1 MPNIYMI
8 GNSLTDQVRY
18 SGFQALAES
27 RGKSHIWGRSMV
39 PGAPLEFFVNNP
51 TTGFEQEPFGYY
63 QNAFSNY
70 QWDVVTLQP
79 YDRHLYDEGLMGDI
93 PALDILLAP
102 LQAVSPNVQT
112 YIYAQWPL
120 HNGLDW
126 DTQWL
131 RPYTGS
137 WDGTYRTQA
146 YYELLTNELHTAE
159 PSLKVPLM
167 IPVGHVMYAL
177 NKRMKAGLV
186 PGYTSI
192 TQFYTDETHL
202 NNVGSY
208 LVALTFFATIYQENP
223 LGLPIPQE
231 YQPDPTRS
239 YDQPLSSELAAIL
252 QDTVWDVVTTTP
264 LSGVSAMVPLSIRTV
279 AFPEAVQSQQYLQ
292 SLDPVGGA
300 GSYTW
305 QITDGTLPTGLN
317 LSNTGVLS
325 GIPTG
330 TGIFNFTAQV
340 SDANGATFSK
350 PFSLVINPDTVPEIT
365 TTVLPDSARGSLYQ
379 HTLTA
384 LNGNGAVTWKLISGT
399 LPVGITLRND
409 GLLSGTPGIEG
420 TYTFTVQATD
430 SDATPDS
437 DAQTLTLAVGAPT
450 ADTILIAKTLSPI
463 TIDGNLND
471 GVWSLAERATR
482 SAIGTSNNSTSFA
495 ALWDNNYLYVAV
507 QVTDSNLH
515 KDSTNLWDDDAIEVF
530 IDAKHDRQS
539 VFNNDDR
546 QLIVDINGNL
556 FEQGGR
562 TTGVLRSV
570 QTTATGYTV
579 EMAIP
584 WSNLGLT
591 PTENLTIGFDIAND
605 DDDNG
610 GNRDSQLT
618 WDNVNALNL
627 SPSQFGNL
635 ILTGKEV
642 KVEPVISGQ
651 SGSGTTTNQ
660 VTVTFENL
668 IPGNYGNSAYNDPS
682 GYTFADVAPL
692 ADNLQIYSTGN
703 GFQSNVLHSNNWGH
717 TIRVK
722 KTDGSN
728 FDLASFDY
736 AASVYGDTVDAKVTG
751 YLANGT
757 TQTTNFITSSKQL
770 QTLSLNWTDLTQVD
784 IDFAAGT
791 NSAFGA
797 LDNFVFGGAPTTG
810 NTGPSLALIT
820 FDNLNTGNYG
830 NSAYQD
836 ASGYTFADVLPIA
849 DPLQVYGTSN
859 GFQSN
864 VLHPNNWGH
873 GIRVT
878 KTEGGSFDVLSFD
891 YASSLYGDMV
901 DATVT
906 GYFTDGTT
914 QVTNFVTSSKQLQ
927 TLSLNWVGVT
937 HIDIDFAAGSNPAF
951 GALDNFLLRNS
962 AATGTTT
969 GTTGS
974 TPTSGNPPTSGT
986 STTPTSPGTNTT
998 PNTTSSG
1005 GSTTT
1010 HDRLIV
1016 TFEDLNTGNYGSN
1029 IYQDSRGYT
1038 FTNSIPTADNL
1049 TVYGTNNGYQSKVLH
1064 ANNWNQTIQ
1073 VTKTDGSNFDLVSF
1087 DYAASIYGDTADATV
1102 TGYLA
1107 NGSTRVANFITS
1119 SKQLETLSLDWVGLI
1134 RVDINFGAGNN
1145 TAYGAL
1151 DNFVFGTR

>member
-51 TTGFEQEPFGYY
+51 TTGFNQEPFGYY
-63 QNAFSNY
+63 QNAFCNY
-70 QWDVVTLQP
+70 QWDVVTLQS
-79 YDRHLYDEGLMGDI
+79 YDRHLYNEELIGDI
-93 PALDILLAP
+93 QALDTLLAP
-102 LQAVSPNVQT
+102 LQAVSPNVQI

-146 YYELLTNELHTAE
+146 YYELLTHELHTAE
-159 PSLKVPLM
+159 PSLKIPLM
-167 IPVGHVMYAL
+167 IPVGQVIYAL

-186 PGYTSI
+186 PGYNSI
-192 TQFYTDETHL
+192 TQLYTDETHL

-223 LGLPIPQE
+223 LKLPIPQE

-239 YDQPLSSELAAIL
+239 YDQALSSELAAIL
-252 QDTVWDVVTTTP
+252 QNTVWDVVTTT
-264 LSGVSAMVPLSIRTV
+264 LLAGVSAVGPLSIRTV
-279 AFPEAVQSQQYLQ
+279 DFPEAVQSQQYLQ
-292 SLDPVGGA
+292 SLDPVGRA
-300 GSYTW
+300 GFYTW
-305 QITDGTLPTGLN
+305 QITDGPLPTGLTP
-317 LSNTGVLS
+317 SNTRVLS
-325 GIPTG
+325 GIPTA
-330 TGIFNFTAQV
+330 TGIFNFTVQV

-350 PFSLVINPDTVPEIT
+350 PFSLVITPDTIPEIT
-365 TTVLPDSARGSLYQ
+365 TTALPVSARGSLYQ
-379 HTLTA
+379 HA
-384 LNGNGAVTWKLISGT
+384 LMASNRNGAVTWKLISGT
-399 LPVGITLRND
+399 LPAGITLRSD
-409 GLLSGTPGIEG
+409 GLLSGPPGIEG
-420 TYTFTVQATD
+420 TSTFTVQATD
-430 SDATPDS
+430 SDTTPDS
-437 DAQTLTLAVGAPT
+437 DTETLTLPVGAPT
-450 ADTILIAKTLSPI
+450 ADTLLIAKTLSPI

-471 GVWSLAERATR
+471 GVWSLTERATR
-482 SAIGTSNNSTSFA
+482 SPIGTSNNLTSFA
-495 ALWDNNYLYVAV
+495 ALWDSSYLYLAV
-507 QVTDSNLH
+507 QVTDSDLY
-515 KDSTNLWDDDAIEVF
+515 KDSANIWDDDAIEVF
-530 IDAKHDRQS
+530 IDARHDRQS

-562 TTGVLRSV
+562 TTGILRSV
-570 QTTATGYTV
+570 QITATGYTV

-584 WSNLGLT
+584 WSNLGLI

-610 GNRDSQLT
+610 GTRDSQLT
-618 WDNVNALNL
+618 WNDVNVLNL
-627 SPSQFGNL
+627 SPRQFGNL
-635 ILTGKEV
+635 ILTGREV
-642 KVEPVISGQ
+642 RAEPVNSGE
-651 SGSGTTTNQ
+651 SGSGTSSNQ
-660 VTVTFENL
+660 VIVNFENL
-668 IPGNYGNSAYNDPS
+668 SPGNYGNSAYNDPS

-692 ADNLQIYSTGN
+692 ADNLQVYSTGN
-703 GFQSNVLHSNNWGH
+703 GFQSNVLHSANWGH

-736 AASVYGDTVDAKVTG
+736 AASIYGDTVDAIVTG

-757 TQTTNFITSSKQL
+757 TQTANFITSSKQL
-770 QTLSLNWTDLTQVD
+770 QTLSLNWTNLTQVD

-791 NSAFGA
+791 NAAFGA

-820 FDNLNTGNYG
+820 FDNLNTGSYG
-830 NSAYQD
+830 NSIYQD
-836 ASGYTFADVLPIA
+836 ASGYTFADMSLA
-849 DPLQVYGTSN
+849 DPLQIYGTGN

-878 KTEGGSFDVLSFD
+878 KTGGSSFDVLSFD
-891 YASSLYGDMV
+891 YASSVYGDMV

-927 TLSLNWVGVT
+927 TLSLNWIGVT

-951 GALDNFLLRNS
+951 GALDNFLLRSS
-962 AATGTTT
+962 A
-969 GTTGS
+969 
-974 TPTSGNPPTSGT
+974 
-986 STTPTSPGTNTT
+986 STT
-998 PNTTSSG
+998 NTTSSG
-1005 GSTTT
+1005 GSAATNN
-1010 HDRLIV
+1010 RLTV
-1016 TFEDLNTGNYGSN
+1016 TFEDLHTGNYGSN
-1029 IYQDSRGYT
+1029 IYQDSHGYT
-1038 FTNSIPTADNL
+1038 FTNSIPTADNFV
-1049 TVYGTNNGYQSKVLH
+1049 VYGTNNGYQSKVLH

-1073 VTKTDGSNFDLVSF
+1073 ITKTDGSNFDLVSF

-1119 SKQLETLSLDWVGLI
+1119 SKQLETLSLDWVGLA

-1151 DNFVFGTR
+1151 DNFVFGVR